1 MGNYYGKFYD
11 FDMIIKYLEVN
22 MSVISKLK
30 DQQNK
35 DFYINYLILSIQT
48 L

>member
-1 MGNYYGKFYD
+1 
-11 FDMIIKYLEVN
+11 

-35 DFYINYLILSIQT
+35 DFDRKEANAEEITEGIIVFFGRKSRKMV
-48 L
+48 

>member
-1 MGNYYGKFYD
+1 MGDYYGKFYD
-11 FDMIIKYLEVN
+11 FDMIIKYLEIN

-35 DFYINYLILSIQT
+35 GFI
-48 L
+48 